1 MVVTINH
8 GDQGSVTFICRARG
22 TPAPT
27 ISLFL
32 NERNVTQ
39 LDDSRFEEVEVSSS
53 AADTVTGQLTISEL
67 QASDSGTVKCV
78 ATALHHTNSGVETF
92 TNVSKATLS
101 VLGKYS

>member
-1 MVVTINH
+1 VVTINH
-8 GDQGSVTFICRARG
+8 GDQGSVTFICGARG
-22 TPAPT
+22 TPTPT
-27 ISLFL
+27 ISWFL

-39 LDDSRFEEVEVSSS
+39 LDDRRFEEFEVSSN

-78 ATALHHTNSGVETF
+78 ATVLYHTNSGAETF